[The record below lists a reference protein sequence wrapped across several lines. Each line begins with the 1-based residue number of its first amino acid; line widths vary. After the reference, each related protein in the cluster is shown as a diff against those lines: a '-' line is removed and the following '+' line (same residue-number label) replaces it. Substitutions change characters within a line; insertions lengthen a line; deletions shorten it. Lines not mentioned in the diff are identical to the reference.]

1 MNRHAPCDNRVSTGS
16 TPLGNAKSAWRLCL
30 CVALSHI
37 ISPPHHM
44 QGSHRSAP
52 VAEQHPWHGT
62 CWKEPLTI
70 IVCVRVAA
78 SPQQQSEPVHLALI
92 RGLAQQGGLQ
102 APTHS
107 SAQVQYPSYPSRD
120 ECQASGLLC
129 QLMIVNMPM
138 PNHHLMHYKYDG
150 KRVAKQPR
158 NSSRPQKSPEL
169 HTIIVCTAP
178 KVTSSVPAA

>member
-1 MNRHAPCDNRVSTGS
+1 MRQQGFNRLNPVRQCQKCMATVSMCS
-16 TPLGNAKSAWRLCL
+16 
-30 CVALSHI
+30 I

-44 QGSHRSAP
+44 QGSHRSTP
-52 VAEQHPWHGT
+52 VAEQHPWDDT

-70 IVCVRVAA
+70 IVRVRVAA

-92 RGLAQQGGLQ
+92 RSLAQQGGLQ

-107 SAQVQYPSYPSRD
+107 AAQVQYPSYPSRD
-120 ECQASGLLC
+120 VCQASGLLC
-129 QLMIVNMPM
+129 QLMTVNMPM

-158 NSSRPQKSPEL
+158 NSSRPQTSPEL

-178 KVTSSVPAA
+178 KVTSAVPAA